1 MTKTLARL
9 FCSCVMLAASV
20 ASAGGEIKV
29 LTQNQYLGAD
39 LAPLFGA
46 TDNDAFNAALVGVL
60 QQVAANRFPERA
72 LRQAK
77 EIADRRPDIL
87 ALQEVWRFACVDAV
101 QPPMHGA
108 GCGDPSI
115 AGAFVDHLQVTLDA
129 LQALGITYHAAA
141 SVRNF
146 DLAPLAP
153 PGFPGFPFLV
163 NGVPAFLLAL
173 DRDVILARDGV
184 ATAKVDFT
192 GFDPMICV
200 LPSEDGCN
208 YVTAAPA
215 GTPLGPVPIL
225 RGFVGVDA
233 TVNGVDYRVVNTHLE
248 NRDLVPGDPRARFF
262 QSAQAFELLQALA
275 VTTPAER
282 RLVVLGDMN
291 SAPEDAVVQTPL
303 GDIVP
308 PYLQFAG
315 AGFTDAWTRRPGKV
329 SGVTCCQAANLAN
342 HKSALYERIDL
353 IWSRETPAKVKQ
365 ARVVGADVSDKTP
378 PAGQGIW
385 PSDHGGVVAEL
396 QF

>member
-1 MTKTLARL
+1 MLYGCTLLVTVPAT
-9 FCSCVMLAASV
+9 AAD
-20 ASAGGEIKV
+20 EIKV

-39 LAPLFGA
+39 LAPLFAA
-46 TDNDAFNAALVGVL
+46 TNNDEFNAALVGVL

-77 EIADRRPDIL
+77 EIADRKPDIV
-87 ALQEVWRFACVDAV
+87 ALQEAWNFACIDFLD
-101 QPPMHGA
+101 PPIPGF
-108 GCGDPSI
+108 GCSDPSI

-129 LQALGITYHAAA
+129 LQALGVTYHAAA
-141 SVRNF
+141 TVKNF
-146 DLAPLAP
+146 DLALLAP
-153 PGFPGFPFLV
+153 PGFPGFPIVV

-173 DRDVILARDGV
+173 DRDVILARDGIE
-184 ATAKVDFT
+184 TAAVDFT
-192 GFDPMICV
+192 GFDPLVCV

-215 GTPLGPVPIL
+215 STPLGPVPVL
-225 RGFVGVDA
+225 RGFVGVDT

-248 NRDLVPGDPRARFF
+248 NRDLVPGDPTARYF
-262 QSAQAFELLQALA
+262 QSAQAFELLQTLV
-275 VTTPAER
+275 VTTPLER

-291 SAPEDAVVQTPL
+291 SAPEDQPVPVG
-303 GDIVP
+303 GDQIVP
-308 PYLQFAG
+308 PYMMFAA

-329 SGVTCCQAANLAN
+329 SGVTCCQAENLGN

-353 IWSRETPAKVKQ
+353 IWSREAPTKVKQ
-365 ARVVGADVSDKTP
+365 ARVVGVNVSDKTP
-378 PAGQGIW
+378 PAGRGIW